1 MVFGELLSKG
11 QSSDQ
16 DGNCDSGI
24 NLNLP
29 CDELLNAD
37 GLQRQI
43 NEGMYE
49 VTIVRMPPR
58 HINIVLNSF
67 LTYQVVG
74 KITTSHRFL

>member
-16 DGNCDSGI
+16 DGNCDWGI

-29 CDELLNAD
+29 CDELLSAD
-37 GLQRQI
+37 GPQRQI

-49 VTIVRMPPR
+49 VTIVRMQPR
-58 HINIVLNSF
+58 NVNVFFNF
-67 LTYQVVG
+67 L
-74 KITTSHRFL
+74 S